1 MCNLYSIT
9 TNQDALRALFRVM
22 NRYVGNL
29 PATPDYPAPPASPEW
44 LNTISSD
51 GFSSDGFLLLKDK
64 KERKNCVPRFGELEL
79 RKRLILAIQ
88 ERETAHRRGAT
99 KTASV
104 LRGAEAVIFRS
115 QGMKP
120 EAIN

>member
-29 PATPDYPAPPASPEW
+29 PATPDPAPPASPEW

-51 GFSSDGFLLLKDK
+51 DFLLLNDK
-64 KERKNCVPRFGELEL
+64 NGEKELC
-79 RKRLILAIQ
+79 
-88 ERETAHRRGAT
+88 
-99 KTASV
+99 S
-104 LRGAEAVIFRS
+104 
-115 QGMKP
+115 
-120 EAIN
+120 